1 MWVISGGIMT
11 ATVAVLA
18 GPGLSGV
25 PGEWFGLVLA
35 CAFAGIA
42 FALGFYE

>member
-1 MWVISGGIMT
+1 MWVISGGIAT

-25 PGEWFGLVLA
+25 PGEWVGLAIA
-35 CAFAGIA
+35 CLFSGIA